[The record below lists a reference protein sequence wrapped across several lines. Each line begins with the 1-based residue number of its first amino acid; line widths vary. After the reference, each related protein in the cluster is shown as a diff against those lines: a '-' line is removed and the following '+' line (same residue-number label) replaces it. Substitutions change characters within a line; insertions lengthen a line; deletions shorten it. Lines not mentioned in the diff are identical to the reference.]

1 MRNSVSILMV
11 SAALL
16 STGAYAV
23 ESPRDGSFQS
33 SNRLLEQGG
42 EAIFT
47 HVCAACHMP
56 DAKGAIG
63 AGRYPALAENRKLAT
78 ASYPVFMVT
87 NGRAGMPAFSRYLDD
102 DQIANVVNY
111 VRTHFGNTYSDMVT
125 PADVKLVRSK

>member
-1 MRNSVSILMV
+1 MRNYISIPMI
-11 SAALL
+11 AAVFM
-16 STGAYAV
+16 SMGALAV
-23 ESPRDGSFQS
+23 EAPRDGSFQS
-33 SNRLLEQGG
+33 DNRLMERDG

-56 DAKGAIG
+56 DAKGAVG
-63 AGRYPALAENRKLAT
+63 AGRYPALAQNQKLRA

-111 VRTHFGNTYSDMVT
+111 VRTHFGNTYTDMVT
-125 PADVKLVRSK
+125 AADVKLARSK